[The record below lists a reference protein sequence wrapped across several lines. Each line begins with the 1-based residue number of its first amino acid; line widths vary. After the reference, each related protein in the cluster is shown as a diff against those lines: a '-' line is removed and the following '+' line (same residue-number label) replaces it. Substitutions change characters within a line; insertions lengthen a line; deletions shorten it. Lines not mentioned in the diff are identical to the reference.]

1 MPTEELFGNYNFWL
15 EISGI
20 TGDSKTI
27 VGGFKSMSGLDSETE
42 VIEFKQGNDK
52 VVRKKPGR
60 TTYANITL
68 ERGYTATDDLWQWR
82 KNIEDGLIDRRSGS
96 IIILDQDG
104 ETEVARYNFYEAWP
118 CKWYAPDVDA
128 TSSNMAIEKIE
139 LAVEKVE
146 RA

>member
-1 MPTEELFGNYNFWL
+1 MPTEELFGSYNFLL
-15 EISGI
+15 EISNYNEN
-20 TGDSKTI
+20 TKEI
-27 VGGFKSMSGLDSETE
+27 VGGFKSVSGMDSETE
-42 VIEFKQGNDK
+42 VIEFKQGNDM

-68 ERGYTATDDLWQWR
+68 ERGFTATDTLFLWR

-96 IIILDQDG
+96 VIILDQDG
-104 ETEVARYNFYEAWP
+104 ETEVARYNFFEAWP
-118 CKWYAPDVDA
+118 CKWYVPDMDA
-128 TSSNMAIEKIE
+128 TASNMAIEKVE